1 MKVSKEVVMSL
12 SMKDGEIGLV
22 LGRAHGA
29 DEIGGGGTRS
39 GDQEMVTQPA
49 GSDRGGEGQTEIFPP
64 DRKPPARA
72 KGRKR

>member
-1 MKVSKEVVMSL
+1 MK
-12 SMKDGEIGLV
+12 V
-22 LGRAHGA
+22 LGRSGDEPVDEGRGDRSGTGTDHGA

-39 GDQEMVTQPA
+39 GDQEMVSQPA

-64 DRKPPARA
+64 DRKPQSRA